1 MKLPFHSIRWRLQL
15 WHALI
20 SLSLI
25 VAVCLLAYRM
35 AAEERQ
41 RQIDRSLFGFE
52 RFFFR
57 QLFLEA
63 AERKDDSPPKSAEL
77 RSALLALRDADPLPA
92 RFRGVF
98 DAGEPYLGFWDS
110 DGTLLFLSPNAP
122 PGLRKPTFAPDDDLE
137 LVTSGHLRELHHRH
151 GPGIALAV
159 GRDMGDE
166 LAALGRFRLFLALGG
181 GGLLLAA
188 LAGGW
193 WLAGRALKPIDAI
206 SHTANRIAAGN
217 LDERIAIAESDSE
230 LDQLARILNDTFGR
244 LADAVERQK
253 RFTADASH
261 ELRTPL
267 TIILSETQRGLKR
280 EREPADYQQLL
291 SHCQTA
297 AQRMRGLVD
306 SLLILAREDQPDDR
320 CTRVPCDLAEIANR
334 LADRME
340 PLAAGHGTL
349 IHRKLQP
356 APIDG
361 DPELL
366 DTLVQNLLSNAL
378 SHPPPGTAVTIRTG
392 VRDDRVELEVHDAGP
407 GIPPEHLPK
416 IFDRFYRIDR
426 ARTQGSGHSGLGLAI
441 VRSIADSSGGTIEVE
456 SSPGQGTRFRVRFPR
471 SRNGERGQNRTL

>member
-35 AAEERQ
+35 ATEERRLQ
-41 RQIDRSLFGFE
+41 VDRSLFGFE

-63 AERKDDSPPKSAEL
+63 AERRDDSPPSASEL
-77 RSALLALRDADPLPA
+77 RAALLALREADPMPP

-98 DAGEPYLGFWDS
+98 DTGEPYLGFWDS
-110 DGTLLFLSPNAP
+110 DGTLLYLSANAP
-122 PGLRKPTFAPDDDLE
+122 AGIPRPVFSADDGLN
-137 LVTSGHLRELHHRH
+137 LVTRGTLRELQHRH
-151 GPGIALAV
+151 GPGLALVV
-159 GRDMGDE
+159 GRDMSNE
-166 LAALGRFRLFLALGG
+166 IAALGRFRLFLALGG

-206 SHTANRIAAGN
+206 SHTASRIAAGN
-217 LDERIAIAESDSE
+217 LDERIAIAENDSE

-244 LADAVERQK
+244 LAEGIERQK

-291 SHCQTA
+291 RHCQTA
-297 AQRMRGLVD
+297 AQRMRSLVD
-306 SLLILAREDQPDDR
+306 SLLILAREDQPDAAGPR
-320 CTRVPCDLAEIANR
+320 HPCDLAELAGR
-334 LADRME
+334 VADRMA
-340 PLAAGHGTL
+340 PLAASRATE
-349 IHRKLQP
+349 IHRDLEP
-356 APIDG
+356 ASLTG

-366 DTLVQNLLSNAL
+366 DTLIQNLLSNAL
-378 SHPPPGTAVTIRTG
+378 SHPPVGTAVTLRSHTRGESVI
-392 VRDDRVELEVHDAGP
+392 LEVHDAGP
-407 GIPPEHLPK
+407 GIPPEHLPHL
-416 IFDRFYRIDR
+416 FDRFYRADR
-426 ARTQGSGHSGLGLAI
+426 ARSQTAGHSGLGLAI
-441 VRSIADSSGGTIEVE
+441 ARSIAGSMGGDIEVVSE
-456 SSPGQGTRFRVRFPR
+456 PGSGTCFRARFPR
-471 SRNGERGQNRTL
+471 P